1 MTNRPVNQN
10 KKTTNQALLLFLL
23 ILDLA
28 GFSLIF
34 PLIPAILEH
43 YLQINQGID
52 SWIPPTLNVLDRF
65 LPSGDSLQ
73 GSRMVAIGG
82 ILAVLYSLVQFLAAP
97 YWGRLS
103 DNIGRRPVLLITTTG
118 LAASYIL
125 WFFSASFTSFC
136 IARLL
141 GGLSAGNIGVASAA
155 MADMSP
161 PEKRTK
167 AMGMVGAAFGVGF
180 LIGPMIGGLAVHWNP
195 IENLL
200 TGNPFS
206 GAAFVALLFSLG
218 SLLLNSWKFRETLS
232 FSSQLPKK
240 SHSSWITNPWSSFKE
255 LSSPAYR
262 QTIWIHLIYV
272 LLFSAYEFTFSFYFR
287 LEYGLEPAQIG
298 FLFFYLGILLVIGQG
313 GLVRV
318 LSNHLHSYLILG
330 IGLFLVPLPLALFG
344 FSPPRLWLSLLV
356 LVPISLGSSLVLA
369 SLSGLASLTAPPSQ
383 QGYALGCFRSFGSLG
398 RVLGPL
404 TGALLYG
411 MVGYRFTYVLL
422 AMLLSGLFVYT
433 LLNSSV
439 FRTETHKNQ

>member
-1 MTNRPVNQN
+1 MNQN
-10 KKTTNQALLLFLL
+10 KKTTNQILLLFLL

-52 SWIPPTLNVLDRF
+52 SWVPHALHILDGF
-65 LPSGDSLQ
+65 LPNEDNSQ
-73 GSRMVAIGG
+73 GNRIVSVGG
-82 ILAVLYSLVQFLAAP
+82 VLAVLYSLVQFLAAP

-103 DNIGRRPVLLITTTG
+103 DHIGRRPVLLITTTG
-118 LAASYIL
+118 LAASYVL
-125 WFFSASFTSFC
+125 WFFSTSFTSFC

-180 LIGPMIGGLAVHWNP
+180 LIGPIIGGLAVQSNP
-195 IENLL
+195 SNHLAI
-200 TGNPFS
+200 GNPFS
-206 GAAFVALLFSLG
+206 YAALVALLFSLL
-218 SLLLNSWKFRETLS
+218 SLILNSWKFRETLS
-232 FSSQLPKK
+232 SSSQLPKK
-240 SHSSWITNPWSSFKE
+240 NYSSWVTNPWSSFRE
-255 LSSPAYR
+255 LSNPPYR

-272 LLFSAYEFTFSFYFR
+272 ILFSAYEFTFSFYFR
-287 LEYGLEPAQIG
+287 LVYGLEPAQIG
-298 FLFFYLGILLVIGQG
+298 LLFLYLGILLVIGQG
-313 GLVRV
+313 GLVRI
-318 LSNHLHSYLILG
+318 LSNHLHSYVILG

-344 FSPPRLWLSLLV
+344 LAPPRLWLSLLI
-356 LVPISLGSSLVLA
+356 LIPISLGSSLVLA
-369 SLSGLASLTAPPSQ
+369 SLSGLASLTAPPLR

-411 MVGYRFTYVLL
+411 MIGHRLTYTFLGI
-422 AMLLSGLFVYT
+422 LLSGLFVYT
-433 LLNSSV
+433 ILNLSV
-439 FRTETHKNQ
+439 FRLKVPEHQ